1 MPTTQDR
8 INTRAG
14 RFYEIDGVKYPSVTT
29 ILSIINKPA
38 LVNWAA
44 KVEREMVLKVAREL
58 YEDSPIG
65 SKMTTAA
72 WNLTMDNRLGKEKAS
87 SKELAKAGE
96 IGSQVHKLIEWTLK
110 GELCYEAGPSP
121 KISDKA
127 QWAFMAWEDWRK
139 SVKLKPLYVEQ
150 VVYSKEYSYA
160 GTLDLVAEV
169 NGVLTVI
176 DWKTG
181 KAVYGE
187 AHLQNAAYRH
197 AFREMGHGSPD
208 RGLIVRLPKVES
220 DPEFEVVE
228 AKPEESQFHT
238 FFHAFMVWEWNQ
250 QMDTDYQARKYPV
263 VQSVG
268 ELTEILQKSIDAIWE
283 KKK

>member
-14 RFYEIDGVKYPSVTT
+14 RFYEIDGMKYPSVTT

-38 LVNWAA
+38 LMNWAA

-127 QWAFMAWEDWRK
+127 QWAFMAWEDWRR

-150 VVYSKEYSYA
+150 VVYSKDFGYA

-169 NGVLTVI
+169 EEVITVI

-181 KAVYGE
+181 KGVYGE

-197 AFREMGHGSPD
+197 AFREMGHGNPEQ
-208 RGLIVRLPKVES
+208 GLIVRLPKVET
-220 DPEFEVVE
+220 DPEFEVVK
-228 AKPEESQFHT
+228 AKPEESQFRSFLDALT
-238 FFHAFMVWEWNQ
+238 LWDWNQ
-250 QMDTDYQARKYPV
+250 QMDADYQAKKDPLI
-263 VQSVG
+263 QSG
-268 ELTEILQKSIDAIWE
+268 DLTEIFQKSIDAIWE